1 MTAKCCRALKTS
13 LWQASWCNCLQP
25 LFYFVDESAPAALV
39 VSSEKTKKQ
48 VFEIDVPL

>member
-1 MTAKCCRALKTS
+1 MLPCLKNIFVASFLVQLLTAT
-13 LWQASWCNCLQP
+13 
-25 LFYFVDESAPAALV
+25 FYFVDESAPAALV